1 MSYGARL
8 PEPSSAARLA
18 CNATS
23 RPNISRSSLISVLC
37 TIVHTILT
45 LALDISSSDGA
56 SATTAHNGEMT
67 HPERAVMTQSQSA
80 PSVPNLAREN
90 AAPADPAFVA
100 KLQQA
105 ANLANENCDR
115 ATALAHTLS
124 GQLREAQSRINQLEL
139 DADGLVEGLRAEV
152 ETVVGK
158 LREASKPLVERKLAE
173 QGLMTLFA
181 VPWPPQGSLR
191 LLALRQLDCA
201 PSNAGPASVSRGLG
215 HAPWHLPL
223 FQQVNSSGG
232 TRSLGKR

>member
-1 MSYGARL
+1 MINGNTSLRWLANDAPELDEVRQLLNSGSKLAKESPLAWHL
-8 PEPSSAARLA
+8 PI
-18 CNATS
+18 
-23 RPNISRSSLISVLC
+23 ISRSSLISVLC

-45 LALDISSSDGA
+45 SALDISSSDGA
-56 SATTAHNGEMT
+56 FATTAHNGEMT

-139 DADGLVEGLRAEV
+139 EADGLVERLRADV
-152 ETVVGK
+152 ETVVAK
-158 LREASKPLVERKLAE
+158 LQSDANARVEWTREGTLGWCDMGKPL
-173 QGLMTLFA
+173 
-181 VPWPPQGSLR
+181 
-191 LLALRQLDCA
+191 
-201 PSNAGPASVSRGLG
+201 
-215 HAPWHLPL
+215 
-223 FQQVNSSGG
+223 
-232 TRSLGKR
+232 